1 MRFNW
6 SKTWVAAAVVAAIM
20 GVAGCTELPFLPGP
34 TPVPQTP
41 TPIPPPPAR
50 TEVAVNGSLVF
61 PRRVEASFDTAGEV
75 DAVLVS
81 QGDRVAAGQ
90 LLARLDQDVNI
101 ALRQELSEAV
111 LKVDQTNEALD
122 RARLKYELFPL
133 EDAQRQRDIVKA
145 EQEIT
150 DAEERIT
157 DYLYDHSQ
165 LVVNAETA
173 RTSAELAVASA
184 EDALSDY
191 DEDFLRDR
199 RQRSLDIA
207 ALKAR
212 ITSLELSMEQVRM
225 RLDNINLDYQDR
237 EAKARVAFQQAEVA
251 VEVAD
256 DNVTD
261 FLRDPI
267 PDYDTRKPIDL
278 DILDRLK
285 TLLREAEVNLLSREN
300 ALNDLESSRQLE
312 AEEGE
317 SQLVLLQSQMDQ
329 AREDLDELE
338 TFVEEDLGFRRLSAA
353 VDAARVALTQA
364 EHDLSELQEGPD
376 EALLA
381 VMRRDVELAR
391 ERREDLNEE
400 PELLEIEVLEDTL
413 VTVQT
418 RIGEIHEEMGKLE
431 LHAPIS
437 GIVSLVNVAAGDL
450 VTEDSRV
457 LEITDPSN
465 VAIDGII
472 GANDLPYV
480 RVESAARV
488 TIESVP
494 GRRFQGFVADLADEP
509 RTERGVVSYEV
520 RITVKV
526 PEGVEVPVRLS
537 PVSAVIPISN

>member
-1 MRFNW
+1 MRFSW
-6 SKTWVAAAVVAAIM
+6 SKTWVAAAVAAVII
-20 GVAGCTELPFLPGP
+20 GAAGCTGLPFLSGP
-34 TPVPQTP
+34 TAVPQTP
-41 TPIPPPPAR
+41 TPVPPPPAR
-50 TEVAVNGSLVF
+50 TEVVVNGSLVF
-61 PRRVEASFDTAGEV
+61 PRQVETSFDTAGEV

-90 LLARLDQDVNI
+90 LLARLDPDVTI

-122 RARLKYELFPL
+122 RAWLKYELFPL
-133 EDAQRQRDIVKA
+133 EDAQRQRNIVKA
-145 EQEIT
+145 EQEIA

-173 RTSAELAVASA
+173 GTNAELAVASA
-184 EDALSDY
+184 EDALADY
-191 DEDFLRDR
+191 EEDFLRDR

-212 ITSLELSMEQVRM
+212 TNSLELSMEQIRM

-251 VEVAD
+251 VEVAE
-256 DNVTD
+256 DNVTA

-267 PDYDTRKPIDL
+267 PDYNNRKPIDL
-278 DILDRLK
+278 DILNRLK
-285 TLLREAEVNLLSREN
+285 TLLREAEVELLSREN
-300 ALNDLESSRQLE
+300 TLNDLESSRQLE
-312 AEEGE
+312 VEEGE

-329 AREDLDELE
+329 VREDLDELE
-338 TFVEEDLGFRRLSAA
+338 SFVEEDLGFLRLSAA
-353 VDAARVALTQA
+353 VDAARVALTQT
-364 EHDLSELQEGPD
+364 EHDLAELREGPD

-418 RIGEIHEEMGKLE
+418 RIGEIHEEMGELE
-431 LHAPIS
+431 LYAPIS

-457 LEITDPSN
+457 LEITDPSG

-480 RVESAARV
+480 RVDSAARV
-488 TIESVP
+488 TIDSVP
-494 GRRFQGFVADLADEP
+494 GRKFQGFVAELAEEP

-520 RITVKV
+520 LISVEV
-526 PEGVEVPVRLS
+526 PAGVEVPVGLS
-537 PVSAVIPISN
+537 PVSAIIPITN

>member
-1 MRFNW
+1 M
-6 SKTWVAAAVVAAIM
+6 AAAVVAVIM
-20 GVAGCTELPFLPGP
+20 GSAGCAGLPFLQGPTAVPQAP
-34 TPVPQTP
+34 TPV
-41 TPIPPPPAR
+41 PPPPAR
-50 TEVAVNGSLVF
+50 TAVEVNGSLVF
-61 PRRVEASFDTAGEV
+61 PRRVETSFAAAGEV

-81 QGDRVAAGQ
+81 QGDRVAEGQ
-90 LLARLDQDVNI
+90 LLARLDPDVTI

-111 LKVDQTNEALD
+111 LKIDQTNEALD

-133 EDAQRQRDIVKA
+133 EDAQRQRNIVRA
-145 EQEIT
+145 EQEIA

-165 LVVNAETA
+165 LIVNAGTA
-173 RTSAELAVASA
+173 RTGAELAVASA

-191 DEDFLRDR
+191 QEDFLRDR
-199 RQRSLDIA
+199 RQRSLDIS

-212 ITSLELSMEQVRM
+212 INSLELSMEQVRM

-237 EAKARVAFQQAEVA
+237 EAKALVAFQQAEVA

-256 DNVTD
+256 DNVTA

-285 TLLREAEVNLLSREN
+285 TLLLEAQTTLLSAEN
-300 ALNDLESSRQLE
+300 TLNDLESSRQIE
-312 AEEGE
+312 VEEGE

-338 TFVEEDLGFRRLSAA
+338 TFVEEDLEFRRLSAA

-364 EHDLSELQEGPD
+364 EHDLAELREGPD

-400 PELLEIEVLEDTL
+400 PELLEIQVLEDTL

-418 RIGEIHEEMGKLE
+418 RIDEIHEEMGEME

-457 LEITDPSN
+457 LEITDPSD

-472 GANDLPYV
+472 GANDVHYV
-480 RVESAARV
+480 RVDNPARV

-494 GRRFQGFVADLADEP
+494 GRQFPGFVAELADEP

-520 RITVKV
+520 RIAVDV
-526 PEGVEVPVRLS
+526 PEGVEVPVRLTS
-537 PVSAVIPISN
+537 VSAVIPIGN

>member
-1 MRFNW
+1 MRFSW
-6 SKTWVAAAVVAAIM
+6 SKTCLAAAVVAAII
-20 GVAGCTELPFLPGP
+20 GGAGCTELPFLSGP
-34 TPVPQTP
+34 TAVPQTP

-50 TEVAVNGSLVF
+50 TEVVVNGSLVF
-61 PRRVEASFDTAGEV
+61 PGRVETSFDTAGEV

-90 LLARLDQDVNI
+90 LLALLDPDVTI
-101 ALRQELSEAV
+101 ALQQELSEAV

-133 EDAQRQRDIVKA
+133 EDAQRQRNIVRA
-145 EQEIT
+145 EQEIA

-165 LVVNAETA
+165 LIVNAETA
-173 RTSAELAVASA
+173 RTNAELAVASA

-256 DNVTD
+256 DNVTA

-267 PDYDTRKPIDL
+267 PDYDNRKPIDL

-285 TLLREAEVNLLSREN
+285 TLLHEAEVDLLSREN
-300 ALNDLESSRQLE
+300 TLNDLESSRQLE
-312 AEEGE
+312 VEEGE
-317 SQLVLLQSQMDQ
+317 SQLILLQSQMDQ

-338 TFVEEDLGFRRLSAA
+338 SFEEEDLDFRRLSAA

-364 EHDLSELQEGPD
+364 EHDLAELREGPD

-400 PELLEIEVLEDTL
+400 PELLEIQVLEDTL

-418 RIGEIHEEMGKLE
+418 RIGEIHEEMGELE

-450 VTEDSRV
+450 VTKDSRV
-457 LEITDPSN
+457 LEITDPSE
-465 VAIDGII
+465 VAVDGII
-472 GANDLPYV
+472 GANDVPYV
-480 RVESAARV
+480 RVDSAARV

-494 GRRFQGFVADLADEP
+494 GRRFQGFVGELADEP

-520 RITVKV
+520 RIAVEV

>member
-1 MRFNW
+1 MRLNW
-6 SKTWVAAAVVAAIM
+6 SKTWVTAAAAAIII
-20 GVAGCTELPFLPGP
+20 GAAGCAGLPFLPGP

-41 TPIPPPPAR
+41 TPVPPPPAR

-61 PRRVEASFDTAGEV
+61 PSRVEASFDTAGEV

-81 QGDRVAAGQ
+81 QGDRVTAGQ
-90 LLARLDQDVNI
+90 LLAHLDPDVTI
-101 ALRQELSEAV
+101 ALQQELSEAV

-145 EQEIT
+145 EQEIA

-165 LVVNAETA
+165 LIVNARTA
-173 RTSAELAVASA
+173 RTNAELAVASA

-251 VEVAD
+251 VEVAE

-285 TLLREAEVNLLSREN
+285 TLLREAEVDLLSKEN

-312 AEEGE
+312 VEEGE

-353 VDAARVALTQA
+353 VDAAKVVLTQA
-364 EHDLSELQEGPD
+364 EHDLAELQEGPD

-381 VMRRDVELAR
+381 VMRREVELAR

-418 RIGEIHEEMGKLE
+418 RIGEIHEEMGELE

-457 LEITDPSN
+457 LEITDPSD

-472 GANDLPYV
+472 GANDVPYI

-494 GRRFQGFVADLADEP
+494 DRQFRGFVAELAEEP

-520 RITVKV
+520 RITVEV
-526 PEGVEVPVRLS
+526 PEGVEVPVGLS

>member
-1 MRFNW
+1 MRFSW
-6 SKTWVAAAVVAAIM
+6 SKTRLAAAVVAAII
-20 GVAGCTELPFLPGP
+20 GGAGCTELPFLSGP
-34 TPVPQTP
+34 TAVPQTP
-41 TPIPPPPAR
+41 TPIPPPPVR
-50 TEVAVNGSLVF
+50 TEVVVNGSLVF
-61 PRRVEASFDTAGEV
+61 PRRVETSFDTAGEV
-75 DAVLVS
+75 DVVLVS

-90 LLARLDQDVNI
+90 LLARLDPDVTI
-101 ALRQELSEAV
+101 ALQQELSEAV

-133 EDAQRQRDIVKA
+133 EDAQRQRNIVKA
-145 EQEIT
+145 EQEIA

-165 LVVNAETA
+165 LIVNAETA
-173 RTSAELAVASA
+173 RTNAELAVASA
-184 EDALSDY
+184 EDALADY
-191 DEDFLRDR
+191 EEDFLRDR
-199 RQRSLDIA
+199 RQRTLDIA

-212 ITSLELSMEQVRM
+212 INSLELSMEQVRM

-251 VEVAD
+251 VEVAE
-256 DNVTD
+256 DNVTA

-267 PDYDTRKPIDL
+267 PDYDNRKPIDL
-278 DILDRLK
+278 DILNRLK
-285 TLLREAEVNLLSREN
+285 TLLREAEVDLLSREN
-300 ALNDLESSRQLE
+300 TLNDLESSRQLE
-312 AEEGE
+312 LEEGE

-338 TFVEEDLGFRRLSAA
+338 SFVEEDLGFRRLSAA

-364 EHDLSELQEGPD
+364 EHDLAELQEGPD

-400 PELLEIEVLEDTL
+400 PELLEIQVLEDTL

-418 RIGEIHEEMGKLE
+418 RIDEIHEEMGELE

-437 GIVSLVNVAAGDL
+437 GIVSLVNVEAGDL
-450 VTEDSRV
+450 VTKDSRV
-457 LEITDPSN
+457 LEITDPSE
-465 VAIDGII
+465 VAVDGII
-472 GANDLPYV
+472 GANDVPYV
-480 RVESAARV
+480 RVDSAARV

-494 GRRFQGFVADLADEP
+494 GRRFQGFVTELADEP
-509 RTERGVVSYEV
+509 RTERGVVSYEL
-520 RITVKV
+520 RITVEV

-537 PVSAVIPISN
+537 PVSAIIAITN